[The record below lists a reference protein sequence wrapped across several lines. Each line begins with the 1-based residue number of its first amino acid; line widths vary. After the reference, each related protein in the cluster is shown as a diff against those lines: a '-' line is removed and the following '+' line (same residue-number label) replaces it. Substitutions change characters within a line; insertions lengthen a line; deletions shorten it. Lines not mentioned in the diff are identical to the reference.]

1 MPTTQYKKNPNED
14 TAYFD
19 GHKVNLIAV
28 PAGTLQ
34 LPIHPTS
41 DSGYVVDNDGKK
53 HRVLMATFLSGT
65 IDYKDSKT
73 ADSAY
78 MTVNGQKV
86 KVRLAV
92 KENGTLTLSDKPNV
106 DQGYVVGDDSEKH
119 RVTLINTPT
128 GTLELPN
135 NETDDSAY
143 IIDGDGNKIKVRMF
157 ALLAGGYVEVTVSG
171 VSPLSLPDAVA
182 ADIPSLIAFGGTEQR
197 NLPSGYTQVNYVT
210 NTAQT
215 AVDTGIMIDFAKN
228 YEFEVECRAVSGSWY
243 ILQSRAS
250 ASGNITGIHGET
262 SGSTIKLVVGNV
274 TVCTSAITRTVG
286 NKLYVKATLNAGTAT
301 LYVKDE
307 TANTEDTQTGS
318 YGTSQP
324 NPTASVY
331 LLGNAGGQYVDVN
344 SDIYMARIKEND
356 TVVMDYVP
364 ARQVATA
371 GFYDTV
377 SGTFKTA
384 LTPANLSAD
393 GNTVPTPDAP
403 MDIVSNNGVLK
414 ARHQSGLPLGYT
426 LLDYIESSGTQYIDT
441 GVVSSSNVGI
451 DVVVQYTDLS
461 GTNEQYSFG
470 LGGLT
475 SGLRFALGKTSA
487 QNFLGYNTLATNI
500 SGLSFVENTTYN
512 IKLGLI
518 NNVREA
524 NVNSTFV
531 VDLSSYN
538 NWTDTRTIPLF
549 CRKTT
554 TEGVPV
560 DYAKIKMYSAKIY
573 SNNTLVR
580 DMIPARRESDGVLGM
595 YDLANGQFYTN
606 AGTGTFTAGT
616 TVSDPVEIYT
626 DGTVET
632 INVHTKNLF
641 DKTTVTANRYINSS
655 GVVTGDGTNKTVV
668 SDKIYV
674 KPNTTYTLSGI
685 GDIEGA
691 TYYRSGYQYKA
702 DNTPI
707 SAIAST
713 SGTPVTFTTDAECA
727 YVRVM
732 SVTGNVDTAQL
743 EQGSTSTSYVPY
755 FNGGTATCEDLLSV
769 GNYTDEQEMISGA
782 VTRKVGIKVLDG
794 TENWQSVVTGKFYI
808 IDNQMKAQD
817 NSLTLCSHY
826 KSIKASSTAAVN
838 NGQIALFV
846 GGGARLVIADDN
858 YTNTAAFQ
866 QFLAEQYAAGTP
878 VIVVYPLATPTT
890 ESVTGQTMQVQQGD
904 NIVEITQA
912 SLNNLELQVT
922 YMKEG

>member
-1 MPTTQYKKNPNED
+1 MPTQYKKNPNED

-41 DSGYVVDNDGKK
+41 DSGYVVDNNGKK
-53 HRVLMATFLSGT
+53 HRVLMATFISGT
-65 IDYKDSKT
+65 VDYKSSPT

-78 MTVNGQKV
+78 VTINGQKV

-106 DQGYVVGDDSEKH
+106 DKGYVVGDDSEKH

-143 IIDGDGNKIKVRMF
+143 IIDGNGNKIKVRMF
-157 ALLAGGYVEVTVSG
+157 ALLSGGYVEVTVKG
-171 VSPLSLPDAVA
+171 VSPLSLPDAI
-182 ADIPSLIAFGGTEQR
+182 ADSLSYVKAFGGTEQR
-197 NLPSGYTQVNYVT
+197 NIPQPYTQVNYVT

-250 ASGNITGIHGET
+250 SSGNITGIHGAT
-262 SGSTIKLVVGNV
+262 SGSTITLVVGNV

-384 LTPANLSAD
+384 ETPANLSAD
-393 GNTVPTPDAP
+393 GNTVPSPDAP
-403 MDIVSNNGVLK
+403 MDIISNNGVLK

-441 GVVSSSNVGI
+441 GITPTSNEFKVQTKIVPLTFEQSANMILGTTTTTSVDIFIWNKTTLYFGGNNSCTYNAGSSTVDKEVVINGDFSANTPRRHLYGTI
-451 DVVVQYTDLS
+451 DGVS
-461 GTNEQYSFG
+461 
-470 LGGLT
+470 
-475 SGLRFALGKTSA
+475 
-487 QNFLGYNTLATNI
+487 YNT
-500 SGLSFVENTTYN
+500 E
-512 IKLGLI
+512 
-518 NNVREA
+518 
-524 NVNSTFV
+524 
-531 VDLSSYN
+531 
-538 NWTDTRTIPLF
+538 TDTNPINPASVNAELSIFRHS
-549 CRKTT
+549 
-554 TEGVPV
+554 V
-560 DYAKIKMYSAKIY
+560 DTYRGAMKMYYLRLYENGSLIANFVPCKD
-573 SNNTLVR
+573 SNDV
-580 DMIPARRESDGVLGM
+580 IGM
-595 YDLANGQFYTN
+595 YDLVSGQFFTN
-606 AGTGTFTAGT
+606 SGTGTFTAGNP
-616 TVSDPVEIYT
+616 VSDPVEIYT

-632 INVHTKNLF
+632 IGVYGENLI
-641 DKTTVTANRYINSS
+641 DLSAVT
-655 GVVTGDGTNKTVV
+655 DG
-668 SDKIYV
+668 
-674 KPNTTYTLSGI
+674 
-685 GDIEGA
+685 
-691 TYYRSGYQYKA
+691 YYYDPQ
-702 DNTPI
+702 
-707 SAIAST
+707 
-713 SGTPVTFTTDAECA
+713 
-727 YVRVM
+727 
-732 SVTGNVDTAQL
+732 
-743 EQGSTSTSYVPY
+743 
-755 FNGGTATCEDLLSV
+755 
-769 GNYTDEQEMISGA
+769 GNYTSLSAARLTDYIPIEAGKDIKIYFKSLSSVSNLNVRINIFNSSKVWQSQEVLSLDPLADGTKTITPADNGYIRVSGNYSGGA
-782 VTRKVGIKVLDG
+782 IVDWNTASITESSGSATAEMLLKVGDYTDVQEILSGEVTRKVGIKVLDG
-794 TENWQSVVTGKFYI
+794 TEDWQVNPSSNAPFRIAIPDMMNSNTIGL
-808 IDNQMKAQD
+808 DNIFGI
-817 NSLTLCSHY
+817 CSHFQ
-826 KSIKASSTAAVN
+826 AVANTVSWVNYN
-838 NGQIALFV
+838 NMV
-846 GGGARLVIADDN
+846 SVIQNSRNVCFRYLSGISNVNTFKQYLAD
-858 YTNTAAFQ
+858 
-866 QFLAEQYAAGTP
+866 QYAAGTP

-890 ESVTGQTMQVQQGD
+890 ESVAGQTLQVQDGD
-904 NIVEITQA
+904 NTLEITQA
-912 SLNNLELQVT
+912 SLNGLELEAE
-922 YMKEG
+922 YSKNA